1 MDDELLQ
8 CAQSRFGLDYLFPYQ
23 RLVIA
28 GLVESLR
35 AESEATTRADA
46 VVLGNQIVILPTGAG
61 KSLCFQLPAALCGGT
76 TVVIYPLLGLMND
89 QERRMREAGFSV
101 HQLRGGQSRQERRAI
116 FAQIAEGSLD
126 FLVTNPETLA
136 TEAVRSALAAHP
148 PAHAVVDEAHC
159 ISEWGDT
166 FRPAYVTL
174 GDSLD
179 AIGVPRRTAFTA
191 TASDRVITRI
201 REVLFANTGASV
213 VRGNPDR
220 PNITYSVVPALCLPH
235 ALNAMF
241 APAAAP
247 ATRHTAATSATSDLP
262 ADLSRC
268 SHVWH
273 PGDEVARPALVFCR
287 TRAETETISRQL
299 RSLVPP
305 GAAMHY
311 HAGLP
316 REHKEAIEREFFE
329 RSDAVLAATC
339 AYGMGVDKK
348 NIRTVIHTYLP
359 ETAEAFLQESGRAGR
374 DREPAQSIV
383 LVTPEEQMSH
393 LQRSSQMDPS
403 PVQMMAFG
411 NECRR
416 TALLQY
422 FGVEEQAC
430 TGCDRCEQSSEGRR
444 QVGYSSEHGGECGT
458 RGSESCTPGSNRP
471 VTSHATELIL
481 KVVAVDPVPRS
492 ATAWARVLTGRL
504 SHADHLMGLGHHPA
518 AGALRRWSPYHLAEA
533 LDKLVEL
540 DLLRRRGARLIIP
553 RKVAAVRTDLPL
565 LFRPPQIAPGSS
577 QRRRP
582 RRWMDSRGGRY
593 RSALPVGDRHAAGDL
608 PCGSEST
615 SARRPQT
622 VGGDML
628 ETR

>member
-1 MDDELLQ
+1 MKAATDDELLH

-35 AESEATTRADA
+35 AEIGNTTRADA
-46 VVLGNQIVILPTGAG
+46 VVIGNQIVILPTGAG

-89 QERRMREAGFSV
+89 QERRMQDAGFSV
-101 HQLRGGQSRQERRAI
+101 RQLRGGQSRQERHAI

-136 TEAVRSALAAHP
+136 TEAVRSALSAHP

-179 AIGVPRRTAFTA
+179 AIGIPRRTAFTA

-201 REVLFANTGASV
+201 REVLFSQMGASV

-220 PNITYSVVPALCLPH
+220 PNISYSVVPTLSLPH
-235 ALNAMF
+235 ALQAML
-241 APAAAP
+241 
-247 ATRHTAATSATSDLP
+247 TTAETAGQPVDP
-262 ADLSRC
+262 SR
-268 SHVWH
+268 VWH
-273 PGDEVARPALVFCR
+273 RGDYVARPALIFCR
-287 TRAETETISRQL
+287 TRAETETIARQL
-299 RSLVPP
+299 RPLLPP
-305 GAAMHY
+305 GAAMYY

-316 REHKEAIEREFFE
+316 RDQKKAVEREFFE

-339 AYGMGVDKK
+339 AYGLGIDKK

-374 DREPAQSIV
+374 DRDPAQSIV
-383 LVTPEEQMSH
+383 LVTPEEQMNH
-393 LQRSSQMDPS
+393 LQRSPEADPS
-403 PVQMMAFG
+403 PVQMMVFG
-411 NECRR
+411 NGCRR

-422 FGVEEQAC
+422 FGVDKQAC
-430 TGCDRCEQSSEGRR
+430 SGCDRCEQSSEGCGRT
-444 QVGYSSEHGGECGT
+444 GHSSEHRST
-458 RGSESCTPGSNRP
+458 MP
-471 VTSHATELIL
+471 VASHTTELIL
-481 KVVAVDPVPRS
+481 KVLAVDPVPRS

-504 SHADHLMGLGHHPA
+504 SHTDHLAGLARHPA
-518 AGALRRWSPYHLAEA
+518 TGVLNRWSPYHLADA

-540 DLLRRRGARLIIP
+540 GLLRRRGARLIIP
-553 RKVAAVRTDLPL
+553 RQAAAVHTDLPL
-565 LFRPPQIAPGSS
+565 PFRPPQTAPDSS
-577 QRRRP
+577 QRRRR
-582 RRWMDSRGGRY
+582 RRWKDSREGKY
-593 RSALPVGDRHAAGDL
+593 RSALYAGDMRSASDP

-615 SARRPQT
+615 SVPRPQT
-622 VGGDML
+622 VGADML